1 MADQFENQ
9 LPQKSD
15 AKWVRALD
23 ASGNPI
29 LISKED
35 LASVV
40 GGLLYNSGEYPFQNR
55 TFLSDF
61 NNAQDSGIYLL
72 GNVGSYKNSPGFN
85 YGLMVVFTSYYILQ
99 MCIDSS
105 ATTIKVRVYIDKNW
119 SNWKSIPL

>member
-1 MADQFENQ
+1 MTLLSLNQ
-9 LPQKSD
+9 ES
-15 AKWVRALD
+15 
-23 ASGNPI
+23 
-29 LISKED
+29 LISNSPPTRTES
-35 LASVV
+35 LTFVNRFSLV

-85 YGLMVVFTSYYILQ
+85 YGLMVVFASYYILQ

-105 ATTIKVRVYIDKNW
+105 ATTIKVRVCIDKNW

>member
-1 MADQFENQ
+1 M
-9 LPQKSD
+9 
-15 AKWVRALD
+15 
-23 ASGNPI
+23 
-29 LISKED
+29 
-35 LASVV
+35 

-85 YGLMVVFTSYYILQ
+85 YGLMVVFASYYILQ

-105 ATTIKVRVYIDKNW
+105 ATTIKVRVCIDKNW
-119 SNWKSIPL
+119 LNWKSIPL